1 MLELKARE
9 GEEEWLLDLLSQTI
23 TLTNCHCLKSISV
36 SFMSP
41 LSVSSSAP
49 VRDGRRRSSGAH
61 VWVVFLFA
69 FVDSF
74 KIQAP
79 SHLQLS

>member
-1 MLELKARE
+1 M
-9 GEEEWLLDLLSQTI
+9 
-23 TLTNCHCLKSISV
+23 